1 MKLGTE
7 NRNKVAVAAGLMLVA
22 VFVLVRNFMPASEES
37 TPAATATPQ
46 GVLPILGKKPGQ
58 MLTNDLDP
66 RLHLD
71 VLKASEGVEYKG
83 NGRNIF
89 RVGFEPPK
97 LPDVKAPIIKSG
109 PPPPP
114 PPPRINLKY
123 FGFATRQGSNQKVFL
138 SEGDDV
144 FVAAAGDIVNRR
156 YKILRVTPTS
166 VDVEDVISNVRQTLP
181 LSQS

>member
-1 MKLGTE
+1 VKLGTE
-7 NRNKVAVAAGLMLVA
+7 NRTKVVAAAGLMLVA
-22 VFVLVRNFMPASEES
+22 VFVLVRNFMPSSEES
-37 TPAATATPQ
+37 APAATTSAVQ
-46 GVLPILGKKPGQ
+46 PILGKKTGQ
-58 MLTNDLDP
+58 TLTSDLDP
-66 RLHLD
+66 RLRLD
-71 VLKASEGVEYKG
+71 VLRASEGVEYKG

-89 RVGFEPPK
+89 RVGAEPPK
-97 LPDVKAPIIKSG
+97 ILPKPVTPAIVST
-109 PPPPP
+109 PP

-123 FGFATRQGSNQKVFL
+123 FGFATRQGASQKVFL

-181 LSQS
+181 LSLS